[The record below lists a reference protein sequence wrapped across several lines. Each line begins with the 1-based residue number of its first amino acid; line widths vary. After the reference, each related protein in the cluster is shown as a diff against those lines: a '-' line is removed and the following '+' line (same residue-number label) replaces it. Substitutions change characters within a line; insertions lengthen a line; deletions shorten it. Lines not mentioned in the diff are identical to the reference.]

1 MSHAC
6 YDAATGKEVRG
17 MNDYDERQILARGR
31 AFMWG
36 FFSLII
42 CLMVYGLTDML
53 IEPWCDTLT
62 GCIICCCVS
71 LIVFAVICI
80 GQDAFAGIGRNRK
93 RNLTVLLVVT
103 AANLLFG
110 VSHIIDG
117 DLLRDGVLSFRSVSL
132 IVGATTG
139 IVLVVYYVH
148 GLHEQGEAE

>member
-36 FFSLII
+36 FFSLMI

-62 GCIICCCVS
+62 GCIICICVS
-71 LIVFAVICI
+71 LLVFASICI
-80 GQDAFAGIGRNRK
+80 RQDAFAGIGRNRK
-93 RNLTVLLVVT
+93 RNLTVLLVLT

-117 DLLRDGVLSFRSVSL
+117 DLLRDGVLSFRSANL
-132 IVGATTG
+132 IVGITTG
-139 IVLVVYYVH
+139 IVLVVYFVH
-148 GLHEQGEAE
+148 GLCDRGEAE

>member
-1 MSHAC
+1 MSRAC
-6 YDAATGKEVRG
+6 YDAATGKEVRK

-36 FFSLII
+36 FFSLMI

-53 IEPWCDTLT
+53 IEPWCYTLT
-62 GCIICCCVS
+62 GSIICICVS

-80 GQDAFAGIGRNRK
+80 RQDAFAGIGQKRK
-93 RNLTVLLVVT
+93 RNLTVLLVLT
-103 AANLLFG
+103 AANLFFG

-139 IVLVVYYVH
+139 LVLLVYWFH
-148 GLHEQGEAE
+148 GLRDRGETE

>member
-1 MSHAC
+1 MSHEC

-80 GQDAFAGIGRNRK
+80 RQDAFAGIGRNRK
-93 RNLTVLLVVT
+93 RNLTVLLVLT

-117 DLLRDGVLSFRSVSL
+117 DLLRDGVLSFRSANL
-132 IVGATTG
+132 IVGITTG
-139 IVLVVYYVH
+139 IVLVVYFVH
-148 GLHEQGEAE
+148 GRCDRGEAE

>member
-1 MSHAC
+1 
-6 YDAATGKEVRG
+6 

-36 FFSLII
+36 FFSLMI

-62 GCIICCCVS
+62 GCIICICVS

-80 GQDAFAGIGRNRK
+80 RQDAFAGIGQKRK
-93 RNLTVLLVVT
+93 RNLTVLLVLT

-110 VSHIIDG
+110 VSHIFGG
-117 DLLRDGVLSFRSVSL
+117 DLLRDGLLSFRSVSL

-139 IVLVVYYVH
+139 MVLLVYWFH
-148 GLHEQGEAE
+148 GLRDRGETE

>member
-1 MSHAC
+1 
-6 YDAATGKEVRG
+6 

-36 FFSLII
+36 FFSLMI

-62 GCIICCCVS
+62 GCIICICVS

-80 GQDAFAGIGRNRK
+80 RQDAFAGIGQKRK
-93 RNLTVLLVVT
+93 RNLTVLLVLT
-103 AANLLFG
+103 AANLFFG

-139 IVLVVYYVH
+139 LVLLVYWFH
-148 GLHEQGEAE
+148 GLRDRGETE

>member
-1 MSHAC
+1 MLHRC
-6 YDAATGKEVRG
+6 YDAATGKEVRE

-36 FFSLII
+36 FFSLMI

-62 GCIICCCVS
+62 GCIICICVS
-71 LIVFAVICI
+71 LLVFAVICI
-80 GQDAFAGIGRNRK
+80 RQDAFAGIGQKRK
-93 RNLTVLLVVT
+93 RNLTVLLVLT
-103 AANLLFG
+103 LANLLFG

-132 IVGATTG
+132 IVGITTG
-139 IVLVVYYVH
+139 IVLVVYFVH
-148 GLHEQGEAE
+148 GLCGRGEAE

>member
-1 MSHAC
+1 MSYTC
-6 YDAATGKEVRG
+6 YDAATGKEVRK

-36 FFSLII
+36 FFSLMI

-62 GCIICCCVS
+62 GCIICICVS

-80 GQDAFAGIGRNRK
+80 RQDAFAGIGQKRK
-93 RNLTVLLVVT
+93 RNLTVLLVLT

-110 VSHIIDG
+110 VSHHLRRGPAEGRAAEFPLGEPDSGRHDG
-117 DLLRDGVLSFRSVSL
+117 AGAAGVLVPRAE
-132 IVGATTG
+132 G
-139 IVLVVYYVH
+139 
-148 GLHEQGEAE
+148 QGRD

>member
-1 MSHAC
+1 MSRVC
-6 YDAATGKEVRG
+6 YDAATGKEVRK

-36 FFSLII
+36 FFSLMI

-62 GCIICCCVS
+62 GCIICICVS

-80 GQDAFAGIGRNRK
+80 RQDAFAGIGQKRK
-93 RNLTVLLVVT
+93 RNLTVLLVLT
-103 AANLLFG
+103 AANLFFG

-139 IVLVVYYVH
+139 LVLLVYWFH
-148 GLHEQGEAE
+148 GLRDRGETE

>member
-1 MSHAC
+1 MSHTC
-6 YDAATGKEVRG
+6 YDAATGKEVRK

-36 FFSLII
+36 FFSLMI

-62 GCIICCCVS
+62 GCIICICVS

-80 GQDAFAGIGRNRK
+80 RQDAFAGIGQKRK
-93 RNLTVLLVVT
+93 RNLTVLLVLT

-117 DLLRDGVLSFRSVSL
+117 DLLRNGVLSFRSVSL

-139 IVLVVYYVH
+139 LVLLVYWFH
-148 GLHEQGEAE
+148 GLRDRGETE

>member
-1 MSHAC
+1 MSYTC
-6 YDAATGKEVRG
+6 YDAATGKEVRK

-36 FFSLII
+36 FFSLMI

-62 GCIICCCVS
+62 GCIICICVS

-80 GQDAFAGIGRNRK
+80 RQDAFAGIGQKRK
-93 RNLTVLLVVT
+93 RNLTVLLVLT

-110 VSHIIDG
+110 VSHIFDG
-117 DLLRDGVLSFRSVSL
+117 DLLRDGLLSFRSVSL

-139 IVLVVYYVH
+139 LVLLVYWFH
-148 GLHEQGEAE
+148 GLRDRGETE

>member
-1 MSHAC
+1 
-6 YDAATGKEVRG
+6 

-36 FFSLII
+36 FFSLMI

-62 GCIICCCVS
+62 GCIICICVS

-80 GQDAFAGIGRNRK
+80 RQDAFAGIGQKRK
-93 RNLTVLLVVT
+93 RNLTVLLVLT

-117 DLLRDGVLSFRSVSL
+117 DLLRDGLLSFRSVSL

-139 IVLVVYYVH
+139 LVLLVYWFH
-148 GLHEQGEAE
+148 GLRDRGETE

>member
-1 MSHAC
+1 MSREC

-36 FFSLII
+36 FFSLMI

-53 IEPWCDTLT
+53 MEPWCDTLT
-62 GCIICCCVS
+62 GCIICICVS
-71 LIVFAVICI
+71 LLVFASICI
-80 GQDAFAGIGRNRK
+80 RQDAFAGIGQKRK
-93 RNLTVLLVVT
+93 RNLTVLLVLT
-103 AANLLFG
+103 LANLLFG
-110 VSHIIDG
+110 VTHIIDG

-132 IVGATTG
+132 IVGITTG

-148 GLHEQGEAE
+148 GLHERGEAE

>member
-1 MSHAC
+1 
-6 YDAATGKEVRG
+6 

-36 FFSLII
+36 FFSLMI

-62 GCIICCCVS
+62 GCIICICVA

-80 GQDAFAGIGRNRK
+80 RQDAFAGIGQKRK
-93 RNLTVLLVVT
+93 RNLTVLLVLT

-117 DLLRDGVLSFRSVSL
+117 DLLRDVVLSFRSVSL

-139 IVLVVYYVH
+139 LVLLVYWFH
-148 GLHEQGEAE
+148 GLRDRGETE

>member
-1 MSHAC
+1 
-6 YDAATGKEVRG
+6 

-80 GQDAFAGIGRNRK
+80 RQDAFAGIGRNPGSG
-93 RNLTVLLVVT
+93 TWT
-103 AANLLFG
+103 
-110 VSHIIDG
+110 
-117 DLLRDGVLSFRSVSL
+117 DLAGADRSEPAVRR
-132 IVGATTG
+132 VAC
-139 IVLVVYYVH
+139 H
-148 GLHEQGEAE
+148 

>member
-1 MSHAC
+1 MSCVC
-6 YDAATGKEVRG
+6 YDAATGKEVRK

-36 FFSLII
+36 FFSLMI

-62 GCIICCCVS
+62 GCIICICVS

-80 GQDAFAGIGRNRK
+80 RQDAFAGIGQKRK
-93 RNLTVLLVVT
+93 RNLTVLLVLT
-103 AANLLFG
+103 AANLFFG

-139 IVLVVYYVH
+139 LVLLVYWFH
-148 GLHEQGEAE
+148 GLRDRGETE

>member
-1 MSHAC
+1 MSREC

-36 FFSLII
+36 FFSLMI

-53 IEPWCDTLT
+53 MEPWCDTLT
-62 GCIICCCVS
+62 GCIICICVS
-71 LIVFAVICI
+71 LLVFASICI
-80 GQDAFAGIGRNRK
+80 RQDAFAGIGQKRK
-93 RNLTVLLVVT
+93 RNLMVLLVLT
-103 AANLLFG
+103 LANLLFG
-110 VSHIIDG
+110 VTHIIDG

-148 GLHEQGEAE
+148 GLHERGEAE

>member
-1 MSHAC
+1 
-6 YDAATGKEVRG
+6 

-36 FFSLII
+36 FFSLMI

-62 GCIICCCVS
+62 GCIICICVS

-80 GQDAFAGIGRNRK
+80 RQDAFAGIGQKRK
-93 RNLTVLLVVT
+93 RNLTVLLVLT

-117 DLLRDGVLSFRSVSL
+117 DLLRNGLLSFRSVSL

-139 IVLVVYYVH
+139 LVLLVYWFH
-148 GLHEQGEAE
+148 GLRDRGETE

>member
-1 MSHAC
+1 
-6 YDAATGKEVRG
+6 

-36 FFSLII
+36 FFSLMI

-62 GCIICCCVS
+62 GCIICICVS

-80 GQDAFAGIGRNRK
+80 RQDAFAGIGQKRK
-93 RNLTVLLVVT
+93 RNLTVLLVLT

-117 DLLRDGVLSFRSVSL
+117 DLLRNGVLSFRSVSL

-139 IVLVVYYVH
+139 LVLLVYWFH
-148 GLHEQGEAE
+148 GLRDRGETE

>member
-1 MSHAC
+1 MLHRC
-6 YDAATGKEVRG
+6 YDAATGKEVRE
-17 MNDYDERQILARGR
+17 MNDYDERQVLARGR

-36 FFSLII
+36 FFSLMI

-93 RNLTVLLVVT
+93 RNLTVLVVVT

-110 VSHIIDG
+110 VSHVIDG
-117 DLLRDGVLSFRSVSL
+117 DLLRDGVLSFRSANL
-132 IVGATTG
+132 IVGITTG

-148 GLHEQGEAE
+148 GLCGRGEAE

>member
-1 MSHAC
+1 
-6 YDAATGKEVRG
+6 

-36 FFSLII
+36 FFSLMI

-62 GCIICCCVS
+62 GCIICICVS

-80 GQDAFAGIGRNRK
+80 RQDAFAGIGQKRK
-93 RNLTVLLVVT
+93 RNLTVLLVLT
-103 AANLLFG
+103 AANLFFG

-117 DLLRDGVLSFRSVSL
+117 DLLRDGLLSFRSVSL

-139 IVLVVYYVH
+139 LVLLVYWFH
-148 GLHEQGEAE
+148 GLRDRGETE

>member
-1 MSHAC
+1 
-6 YDAATGKEVRG
+6 

-36 FFSLII
+36 FFSLMI

-62 GCIICCCVS
+62 GCIICICVA

-80 GQDAFAGIGRNRK
+80 RQDAFAGIGQKRK
-93 RNLTVLLVVT
+93 RNLTVLLVLT

-139 IVLVVYYVH
+139 LVLLVYWFH
-148 GLHEQGEAE
+148 GLRDRGETE

>member
-1 MSHAC
+1 
-6 YDAATGKEVRG
+6 
-17 MNDYDERQILARGR
+17 
-31 AFMWG
+31 MWG
-36 FFSLII
+36 FFSLMI

-93 RNLTVLLVVT
+93 RNLTVLVVVT

-110 VSHIIDG
+110 VSHVIDG
-117 DLLRDGVLSFRSVSL
+117 DLLRDGVLSFRSANL
-132 IVGATTG
+132 IVGITTG

-148 GLHEQGEAE
+148 GLCGRGEAE

>member
-1 MSHAC
+1 
-6 YDAATGKEVRG
+6 

-36 FFSLII
+36 FFSLMI

-53 IEPWCDTLT
+53 IELWCDTLT
-62 GCIICCCVS
+62 GCIICICVS

-80 GQDAFAGIGRNRK
+80 RQDAFAGIGQKRK
-93 RNLTVLLVVT
+93 RNLTVLLVLT

-117 DLLRDGVLSFRSVSL
+117 DLLRDGLLSFRSVSL

-139 IVLVVYYVH
+139 IVLLVYWLH
-148 GLHEQGEAE
+148 GLRERGEAE

>member
-1 MSHAC
+1 
-6 YDAATGKEVRG
+6 

-36 FFSLII
+36 FFSLMI

-62 GCIICCCVS
+62 GCIICICVS
-71 LIVFAVICI
+71 LLVFAVICI
-80 GQDAFAGIGRNRK
+80 RQDAFAGIGQKRK
-93 RNLTVLLVVT
+93 RNLTVLLVLT
-103 AANLLFG
+103 LANLLFG

-132 IVGATTG
+132 IVGITTG
-139 IVLVVYYVH
+139 IVLVVYFVH
-148 GLHEQGEAE
+148 GLCGRGEAE

>member
-1 MSHAC
+1 
-6 YDAATGKEVRG
+6 

-36 FFSLII
+36 FFSLMI
-42 CLMVYGLTDML
+42 CLMVYSLTDML

-62 GCIICCCVS
+62 GCIICICVS

-80 GQDAFAGIGRNRK
+80 RQDAFAGIGQKRK
-93 RNLTVLLVVT
+93 RNLTVLLVLT

-117 DLLRDGVLSFRSVSL
+117 DLLRDGLLSFRSVSL

-139 IVLVVYYVH
+139 LVLLVYWFH
-148 GLHEQGEAE
+148 GLRDRGETE

>member
-1 MSHAC
+1 
-6 YDAATGKEVRG
+6 

-36 FFSLII
+36 FFSLMI

-53 IEPWCDTLT
+53 IERWCDTLT
-62 GCIICCCVS
+62 GCIICICVS

-80 GQDAFAGIGRNRK
+80 RQDAFAGIGQKRK
-93 RNLTVLLVVT
+93 RNLTVLLVLT

-139 IVLVVYYVH
+139 LVLLVYWFH
-148 GLHEQGEAE
+148 GLRDRGETE

>member
-1 MSHAC
+1 MSHVC
-6 YDAATGKEVRG
+6 YDAATGKEVRK

-36 FFSLII
+36 FFSLMI

-62 GCIICCCVS
+62 GCIICICVS

-80 GQDAFAGIGRNRK
+80 RQDAFAGIGQKRK
-93 RNLTVLLVVT
+93 RNLTVLLVLT

-139 IVLVVYYVH
+139 LVLLVYWFH
-148 GLHEQGEAE
+148 GLRDRGETE

>member
-1 MSHAC
+1 
-6 YDAATGKEVRG
+6 

-36 FFSLII
+36 FFSLMI

-62 GCIICCCVS
+62 GCIICICVS

-80 GQDAFAGIGRNRK
+80 RQDAFAGIGQKRK
-93 RNLTVLLVVT
+93 RNLTVLLVLT
-103 AANLLFG
+103 TANLLFG

-117 DLLRDGVLSFRSVSL
+117 DLLRDGLLSFRSVSL

-139 IVLVVYYVH
+139 LVLLVYWFH
-148 GLHEQGEAE
+148 GLRDRGETE

>member
-1 MSHAC
+1 
-6 YDAATGKEVRG
+6 

-36 FFSLII
+36 FFSLMI

-62 GCIICCCVS
+62 GCIICICVS

-80 GQDAFAGIGRNRK
+80 RQDAFAGIGQKRK
-93 RNLTVLLVVT
+93 RNLTVLLVLT

-139 IVLVVYYVH
+139 MVLLVYWFH
-148 GLHEQGEAE
+148 GLRDRGETE

>member
-1 MSHAC
+1 MSHTC
-6 YDAATGKEVRG
+6 YDAATGKEVRK

-36 FFSLII
+36 FFSLMI

-62 GCIICCCVS
+62 GCIICICVS

-80 GQDAFAGIGRNRK
+80 RQDAFAGIGQKRK
-93 RNLTVLLVVT
+93 RNLTVLLVLT

-117 DLLRDGVLSFRSVSL
+117 DLLRNGLLSFRSVSL

-139 IVLVVYYVH
+139 LVLLVYWFH
-148 GLHEQGEAE
+148 GLRDRGETE